1 MADKSLRARLG
12 RLFATNVVVRR
23 IAKNRLKAV
32 DTNRLQ
38 STGNLTNKR
47 YVDRF
52 SGIHR
57 GMPGYGSYN
66 QNQTFHT
73 SKVELFTDYEA
84 MDLDAIL
91 SSALD
96 IYADE
101 STVKDADGDT
111 LTITSSNDE
120 IRKILRNLFY
130 DVLNIDYNLWPWIRN
145 ACKYGDFYLHLDIE
159 EEIGIVNVTP
169 ISPYELRRDE
179 GFDPENPYAYKFVIE
194 QTHGGS
200 SYALGSS
207 GGTMMQEFQPFEI
220 AHFRLL
226 SDTNF
231 LPYGKSMIEPA
242 RKIFK
247 QLTLMEDAMLIH
259 RIMRAPERRIFKIDI
274 GNIPPAEVD
283 SHVQNII
290 NKMKKV
296 PYIDEKTGDY
306 NLKFNMQNMIEDY
319 FLPVRGGDSGTSIE
333 SLPGLG
339 NDGQIEDIDYLKNKM
354 FAALKIPKAFL
365 GYDEGV
371 EGKATLAA
379 EDVRFARTIER
390 LQKIFTSELTKI
402 AIVHLY
408 TQGYTDEDLV
418 DFELS
423 LTNPSLIYEKQKV
436 ETLNEKTSLA
446 NSLKELRMFS
456 HRWIYENIFN
466 LSQDE
471 WRTEQEQVI
480 EDLKQDFRKEQINS
494 EGNDPKKTNQSFGT
508 PHDIAAMHTQAK
520 VDIPGQ
526 QDEGADNPVA
536 GPGRPKGP
544 TTGKSH
550 KSPFGRDPIAS
561 KEIGQTF
568 KADQSPLQHKY
579 KGGSPLSTENR
590 EINQL
595 INSMQSSKKSAKII
609 QETLSQKKKSADNG
623 TMLDESQLIDE

>member
-38 STGNLTNKR
+38 SSGNLSNKR

-57 GMPGYGSYN
+57 GMPGFGSYN
-66 QNQTFHT
+66 QNQNFHT
-73 SKVELFTDYEA
+73 SKIELFTDYEA
-84 MDLDAIL
+84 MDMDSII

-111 LTITSSNDE
+111 LTIKSPNGE
-120 IRKILRNLFY
+120 IIKILRNLFY
-130 DVLNIDYNLWPWIRN
+130 DILNIDYNLWPWMRN

-179 GFDPENPYAYKFVIE
+179 GFDAENPYAYKFVME

-200 SYALGSS
+200 SYAF
-207 GGTMMQEFQPFEI
+207 GGKKAGIQEFEPFEI

-231 LPYGKSMIEPA
+231 LPYGKSMIEGA

-247 QLTLMEDAMLIH
+247 QLTLMEDAMLIQ
-259 RIMRAPERRIFKIDI
+259 RIMRAPERRIFKIDV

-283 SHVQNII
+283 NHIQTII

-296 PYIDEKTGDY
+296 PYIDESTGDY

-319 FLPVRGGDSGTSIE
+319 FMPVRGGESGTSIE
-333 SLPGLG
+333 SLPGLSSE
-339 NDGQIEDIDYLKNKM
+339 GQIEDIDYLKNKM

-379 EDVRFARTIER
+379 EDIRFARTIER
-390 LQKIFTSELTKI
+390 LQKIFVSELTKI

-408 TQGYTDEDLV
+408 TQGYTNAELIN
-418 DFELS
+418 FELN
-423 LTNPSLIYEKQKV
+423 LTSPSIVYEKQKV
-436 ETLNEKTSLA
+436 ELLNEKIGLA
-446 NSLKELRMFS
+446 NTMKESKLFS
-456 HRWIYENIFN
+456 ERYIYENIFN
-466 LSQDE
+466 MSQDE
-471 WRTEQEQVI
+471 WTAEQEQVI
-480 EDLKQDFRKEQINS
+480 EDLKEGFRKEQITS
-494 EGNDPKKTNQSFGT
+494 EGNDPKKTNMSFGT
-508 PHDIAAMHTQAK
+508 PHDIASMHVQNK
-520 VDIPGQ
+520 MDIPGQ

-536 GPGRPKGP
+536 GPGRPKEYGSW
-544 TTGKSH
+544 GKSN
-550 KSPFGRDPIAS
+550 SPFGRDALGS
-561 KEIGQTF
+561 KSLDKTF
-568 KADQSPLQHKY
+568 ATDKSPLQHKY
-579 KGGSPLSTENR
+579 RGGSPLSTEAKAFADMIQNK
-590 EINQL
+590 
-595 INSMQSSKKSAKII
+595 SKSPKVL
-609 QETLSQKKKSADNG
+609 QESLSTKKVDPDKG
-623 TMLDESQLIDE
+623 TMLDEDVLIQEEKA

>member
-1 MADKSLRARLG
+1 MADTSLRARLG

-38 STGNLTNKR
+38 STGNLTNKK

-52 SGIHR
+52 SGVHR

-73 SKVELFTDYEA
+73 SKIELFTDYEA
-84 MDLDAIL
+84 MDMDPIL

-111 LTITSSNDE
+111 LTITSPNDE
-120 IRKILRNLFY
+120 IRKVLRNLFY

-145 ACKYGDFYLHLDIE
+145 ACKYGDFYLHLDVE

-169 ISPYELRRDE
+169 VSAYEIRRDE
-179 GFDPENPYAYKFVIE
+179 GFDPGNPYAHKFTME
-194 QTHGGS
+194 NTHGG
-200 SYALGSS
+200 GNNQWS
-207 GGTMMQEFQPFEI
+207 GGGGGNPAEFESFEI

-231 LPYGKSMIEPA
+231 LPYGKSMIEGA
-242 RKIFK
+242 RKIYK
-247 QLTLMEDAMLIH
+247 QLTLMEDAMLIQ
-259 RIMRAPERRIFKIDI
+259 RIMRAPERRIFKIDV

-283 SHVQNII
+283 NHIQNII

-306 NLKFNMQNMIEDY
+306 NLKFNMQNMIEDF
-319 FLPVRGGDSGTSIE
+319 FLPVRGGESGTNIE
-333 SLPGLG
+333 SLPGLSS
-339 NDGQIEDIDYLKNKM
+339 DGAIEDIDYLKNKL
-354 FAALKIPKAFL
+354 FSALKIPKAFL

-390 LQKIFTSELTKI
+390 IQKIFVSELTKI
-402 AIVHLY
+402 AIVHLFS
-408 TQGYTDEDLV
+408 QGFKDEDLV
-418 DFELS
+418 GFELN

-436 ETLNEKTSLA
+436 ETLNEKIGLA
-446 NSLKELRMFS
+446 SSMLESNLFS
-456 HRWIYENIFN
+456 QRWVYENIFG

-471 WRTEQEQVI
+471 WTAEQEQVI
-480 EDLKQDFRKEQINS
+480 QDLKEGFRREQIKG
-494 EGNDPKKTNQSFGT
+494 EGNDPRKTNQSFGT
-508 PHDIAAMHTQAK
+508 PHDIASMHVANK
-520 VDIPGQ
+520 GGLLPGQ
-526 QDEGADNPVA
+526 EQEHVA
-536 GPGRPKGP
+536 GPGRPQGP
-544 TTGKSH
+544 INGKSH
-550 KSPFGRDPIAS
+550 NSTFGRDPLAA
-561 KEIGQTF
+561 KEIGKTF
-568 KADQSPLQHKY
+568 ATDSSPIQHKY
-579 KGGSPLSTENR
+579 KGGSPLSTENL
-590 EINQL
+590 EVSNL
-595 INSMQSSKKSAKII
+595 IASMKNKSKVI
-609 QETLSQKKKSADNG
+609 QQTMLNEDKTDDNG
-623 TMLDESQLIDE
+623 TMLDENQLLEE

>member
-1 MADKSLRARLG
+1 MADTSLRARLG

-38 STGNLTNKR
+38 SSGNLTNKR

-52 SGIHR
+52 TGVHR
-57 GMPGYGSYN
+57 GMPGYGTYN
-66 QNQTFHT
+66 QNQNFHT
-73 SKVELFTDYEA
+73 SKIELFTDYEG
-84 MDLDAIL
+84 MDMDPIL

-111 LTITSSNDE
+111 LTITSPNDE

-145 ACKYGDFYLHLDIE
+145 ACKYGDFFLHLDIE

-169 ISPYELRRDE
+169 ISAYELRRDE
-179 GFDPENPYAYKFVIE
+179 GFDPENPYAHKFVLE
-194 QTHGGS
+194 MTHGG
-200 SYALGSS
+200 GSQNFAY
-207 GGTMMQEFQPFEI
+207 GGQKGAMQEFEPFEI

-259 RIMRAPERRIFKIDI
+259 RIMRAPERRIFKIDV

-283 SHVQNII
+283 NHIQTII

-306 NLKFNMQNMIEDY
+306 NLKFNMQNMIEDF
-319 FLPVRGGDSGTSIE
+319 FLPVRGGESGTSIE
-333 SLPGLG
+333 SLPGLSS
-339 NDGQIEDIDYLKNKM
+339 DGQIEDIDYLKNKM

-390 LQKIFTSELTKI
+390 IQKIFVSELTKI
-402 AIVHLY
+402 AVVHLY
-408 TQGYTDEDLV
+408 TQGYKDEDLV
-418 DFELS
+418 NFELS
-423 LTNPSLIYEKQKV
+423 LTNPSLVYEKQKV
-436 ETLNEKTSLA
+436 ETLNEKIGLA
-446 NSLKELRMFS
+446 TNLRDSNLFS
-456 HRWIYENIFN
+456 ERWIYENVFG

-471 WRTEQEQVI
+471 WTAEQEQVI
-480 EDLKQDFRKEQINS
+480 EDLKTAFRREQIKG

-508 PHDIAAMHTQAK
+508 PHDIAAMHVANRGELL
-520 VDIPGQ
+520 PGQ
-526 QDEGADNPVA
+526 EQEHVA

-550 KSPFGRDPIAS
+550 KSPFGRDPLAAKS
-561 KEIGQTF
+561 IGQTF
-568 KADQSPLQHKY
+568 SADQSPLQHKY
-579 KGGSPLSTENR
+579 KSGSPLSTENI
-590 EINQL
+590 EINNL
-595 INSMQSSKKSAKII
+595 IDSLKSSSKSSKII
-609 QETLSQKKKSADNG
+609 KQTMLNEKKNDDQG
-623 TMLDESQLIDE
+623 TMLDEDQLIQE

>member
-1 MADKSLRARLG
+1 MANTSLRARLN

-38 STGNLTNKR
+38 STGNMTNKR

-52 SGIHR
+52 SGVHR
-57 GMPGYGSYN
+57 GMPGYGTYN

-73 SKVELFTDYEA
+73 SKIELFTDYEA
-84 MDLDAIL
+84 MDMDPIL

-101 STVKDADGDT
+101 STVKDPDGDT
-111 LTITSSNDE
+111 LTINSPNDE
-120 IRKILRNLFY
+120 IRKVLRNLFY
-130 DVLNIDYNLWPWIRN
+130 DILNIDYNLWPWIRN

-159 EEIGIVNVTP
+159 EQIGIVNVTP
-169 ISPYELRRDE
+169 ISAYELRRDE
-179 GFDPENPYAYKFVIE
+179 GFDPENPYAYKFTME
-194 QTHGGS
+194 QTHGGG
-200 SYALGSS
+200 SYALGQ
-207 GGTMMQEFQPFEI
+207 GGGAIQEFQPFEI

-283 SHVQNII
+283 SHMQQII

-319 FLPVRGGDSGTSIE
+319 FMPVRGGESGTSIE
-333 SLPGLG
+333 ALPGLSS
-339 NDGQIEDIDYLKNKM
+339 DGQIEDIDYLKNKM

-390 LQKIFTSELTKI
+390 IQKIFVSELTKI

-408 TQGYTDEDLV
+408 SQGFQDEDLV
-418 DFELS
+418 GFELS
-423 LTNPSLIYEKQKV
+423 LTNPSIVYEKQKV
-436 ETLNEKTSLA
+436 EMLEQKVGLA
-446 NSLKELRMFS
+446 GNLKESALFS
-456 HRWIYENIFN
+456 QRWIYENIFG

-471 WRTEQEQVI
+471 WIAEQEQVI
-480 EDLKQDFRKEQINS
+480 QDLKEDFRKEQIKS

-508 PHDIAAMHTQAK
+508 PHDIASMHVANK
-520 VDIPGQ
+520 GGLLPGQ
-526 QDEGADNPVA
+526 EQEHVA
-536 GPGRPKGP
+536 GPGRPAGP

-550 KSPFGRDPIAS
+550 DSPFGRDPLAAKSIS
-561 KEIGQTF
+561 QTF
-568 KADQSPLQHKY
+568 SGDKTPLQHKY
-579 KGGSPLSTENR
+579 KTGTPLSTENI
-590 EINQL
+590 EINNL
-595 INSMQSSKKSAKII
+595 IGSLKSSRKSSKII
-609 QETLSQKKKSADNG
+609 QQTMITEKKNDDQG
-623 TMLDESQLIDE
+623 TMLDESQLIEE

>member
-1 MADKSLRARLG
+1 MADKSLRARLT

-38 STGNLTNKR
+38 STGNLSNKK

-52 SGIHR
+52 SGVHR
-57 GMPGYGSYN
+57 GTPGYGSYN

-84 MDLDAIL
+84 MDMDSII

-111 LTITSSNDE
+111 LTITSPNDE

-145 ACKYGDFYLHLDIE
+145 AAKYGDFYLALDIE
-159 EEIGIVNVTP
+159 EEVGIVNVTP
-169 ISPYELRRDE
+169 ISAYELRREE
-179 GFDPENPYAYKFVIE
+179 GYDPENPYAHKFVME
-194 QTHGGS
+194 QTHGGG
-200 SYALGSS
+200 SYSPM
-207 GGTMMQEFQPFEI
+207 GGTQNQEFEAFEV

-226 SDTNF
+226 GDTNF
-231 LPYGKSMIEPA
+231 LPYGKSMIEGA

-259 RIMRAPERRIFKIDI
+259 RIMRAPERRIFKIDV

-283 SHVQNII
+283 NHMQTII

-319 FLPVRGGDSGTSIE
+319 FMPVRGGESGTAIE
-333 SLPGLG
+333 ALPGLT
-339 NDGQIEDIDYLKNKM
+339 NDGQIEDIDYLKNKL
-354 FAALKIPKAFL
+354 FAALKVPKAWL

-390 LQKIFTSELTKI
+390 LQKIFVSELTKI

-408 TQGYTDEDLV
+408 TQGYTDEDLIN
-418 DFELS
+418 FELN
-423 LTNPSLIYEKQKV
+423 LTNPSIIYEKQKV
-436 ETLNEKTSLA
+436 ETLNEKISLA
-446 NSLKELRMFS
+446 SSLIESTLFS
-456 HRWIYENIFN
+456 ERWVYENIFG

-471 WRTEQEQVI
+471 WNAEQEQVI
-480 EDLKQDFRKEQINS
+480 EDLKQTFRKEQIKG

-508 PHDIAAMHTQAK
+508 PHDIASMHVANK
-520 VDIPGQ
+520 DGLLPGQ
-526 QDEGADNPVA
+526 EQEHVA
-536 GPGRPKGP
+536 GPGRPAGP

-550 KSPFGRDPIAS
+550 ASPFGRDPLAI
-561 KEIGQTF
+561 KQLGQTF
-568 KADQSPLQHKY
+568 TTDKSPLQQKY
-579 KGGSPLSTENR
+579 RGGSPLSTEAK
-590 EINQL
+590 EIQ
-595 INSMQSSKKSAKII
+595 NSKII
-609 QETLSQKKKSADNG
+609 KQTMITEVENKDDG
-623 TMLDESQLIDE
+623 TMLDENQLLED

>member
-1 MADKSLRARLG
+1 MADTSLRARLS

-23 IAKNRLKAV
+23 ISKNRLKAV

-38 STGNLTNKR
+38 STGNMSNKR

-52 SGIHR
+52 SGVHR
-57 GMPGYGSYN
+57 GMPGYGTYN

-73 SKVELFTDYEA
+73 SKIELFTDYEA
-84 MDLDAIL
+84 MDTDPIL

-111 LTITSSNDE
+111 LTITSPNDD
-120 IRKILRNLFY
+120 IRKILHNLFY
-130 DVLNIDYNLWPWIRN
+130 DILNVDYNLWPWIRN

-159 EEIGIVNVTP
+159 EEVGIVNVMP
-169 ISPYELRRDE
+169 LSAYEVMREE
-179 GFDPENPYAYKFVIE
+179 GFDEENPYAHKFTLNN
-194 QTHGGS
+194 THGGGS
-200 SYALGSS
+200 HNFASYKGE
-207 GGTMMQEFQPFEI
+207 GNMQEFQSFEI
-220 AHFRLL
+220 AHFRML

-259 RIMRAPERRIFKIDI
+259 RIMRAPERRIFKIDV

-283 SHVQNII
+283 NHIQGIV
-290 NKMKKV
+290 NKMKKI

-319 FLPVRGGDSGTSIE
+319 FMPVRGGESGTSIE
-333 SLPGLG
+333 ALPGLSSE
-339 NDGQIEDIDYLKNKM
+339 GQIEDIDYLKNKL

-390 LQKIFTSELTKI
+390 IQKIFTSELTKI

-408 TQGYTDEDLV
+408 TQGYKDAELV
-418 DFELS
+418 NFELS
-423 LTNPSLIYEKQKV
+423 LTNPSIVYEKQKIEV
-436 ETLNEKTSLA
+436 LESKIGLATNMKESTL
-446 NSLKELRMFS
+446 FS
-456 HRWIYENIFN
+456 QRWIYENVFG

-471 WRTEQEQVI
+471 WLAEQEQVI
-480 EDLKQDFRKEQINS
+480 EDLKQDFRKEQIKS

-508 PHDIAAMHTQAK
+508 PHDIASMHVANK
-520 VDIPGQ
+520 DGLLPGQ
-526 QDEGADNPVA
+526 EQEHVA
-536 GPGRPKGP
+536 GTGRPPEHQSWG
-544 TTGKSH
+544 TH
-550 KSPFGRDPIAS
+550 DSPHGRDPLAIKS
-561 KEIGQTF
+561 LGKSLSTD
-568 KADQSPLQHKY
+568 KSPLQHDY
-579 KGGSPLSTENR
+579 RGGSPLSTEN
-590 EINQL
+590 IQ
-595 INSMQSSKKSAKII
+595 INSLIDTMKSSNVIK
-609 QETLSQKKKSADNG
+609 QTLLNEKQDKDSG
-623 TMLDESQLIDE
+623 TMLDESQLIEE

>member
-1 MADKSLRARLG
+1 MADTSLRARLG

-38 STGNLTNKR
+38 STGNLTNKK

-52 SGIHR
+52 SGVHR

-73 SKVELFTDYEA
+73 SKIELFTDYEA
-84 MDLDAIL
+84 MDMDPIL

-111 LTITSSNDE
+111 LTITSPNDE
-120 IRKILRNLFY
+120 IRKVLRNLFY

-145 ACKYGDFYLHLDIE
+145 ACKYGDFYLHLDVE

-169 ISPYELRRDE
+169 VSAYEIRRDE
-179 GFDPENPYAYKFVIE
+179 GFDPGNPYAHKFTME
-194 QTHGGS
+194 NTHGG
-200 SYALGSS
+200 GNNQWS
-207 GGTMMQEFQPFEI
+207 GGGGGNPTEFESFEI

-231 LPYGKSMIEPA
+231 LPYGKSMIEGA
-242 RKIFK
+242 RKIYK
-247 QLTLMEDAMLIH
+247 QLTLMEDAMLIQ
-259 RIMRAPERRIFKIDI
+259 RIMRAPERRIFKIDV

-283 SHVQNII
+283 NHIQNII

-306 NLKFNMQNMIEDY
+306 NLKFNMQNMIEDF
-319 FLPVRGGDSGTSIE
+319 FLPVRGGESGTNIE
-333 SLPGLG
+333 SLPGLSS
-339 NDGQIEDIDYLKNKM
+339 DGAIEDIDYLKNKL
-354 FAALKIPKAFL
+354 FSALKIPKAFL

-390 LQKIFTSELTKI
+390 IQKIFVSELTKI
-402 AIVHLY
+402 AIVHLFS
-408 TQGYTDEDLV
+408 QGFKDEDLV
-418 DFELS
+418 GFELN

-436 ETLNEKTSLA
+436 ETLNEKIGLA
-446 NSLKELRMFS
+446 SSMLESNLFS
-456 HRWIYENIFN
+456 QRWVYENIFG

-471 WRTEQEQVI
+471 WTAEQEQVI
-480 EDLKQDFRKEQINS
+480 QDLKEGFRREQIKG
-494 EGNDPKKTNQSFGT
+494 EGNDPRKTNQSFGT
-508 PHDIAAMHTQAK
+508 PHDIASMHVANK
-520 VDIPGQ
+520 GGLLPGQ
-526 QDEGADNPVA
+526 EQEHVA
-536 GPGRPKGP
+536 GPGRPQGP
-544 TTGKSH
+544 INGKSH
-550 KSPFGRDPIAS
+550 NSTFGRDPLAA
-561 KEIGQTF
+561 KEIGKTF
-568 KADQSPLQHKY
+568 ATDSSPIQHKY
-579 KGGSPLSTENR
+579 KGGSPLSTENL
-590 EINQL
+590 EVSNL
-595 INSMQSSKKSAKII
+595 IASMKNKSKVI
-609 QETLSQKKKSADNG
+609 QQTMLNEDKTDDNG
-623 TMLDESQLIDE
+623 TMLDENQLLEE

>member
-1 MADKSLRARLG
+1 MADTSLRARLG

-52 SGIHR
+52 SGVHK
-57 GMPGYGSYN
+57 GMPGYGTYN

-73 SKVELFTDYEA
+73 SKIELFTDYEA
-84 MDLDAIL
+84 MDMDPIL

-111 LTITSSNDE
+111 LTISSPNDE

-145 ACKYGDFYLHLDIE
+145 ACKYGDFYLHLDVE

-169 ISPYELRRDE
+169 VSAYEIRRDE
-179 GFDPENPYAYKFVIE
+179 GFDPNNPYAHKFVLE
-194 QTHGGS
+194 NTHGG
-200 SYALGSS
+200 GNNQWS
-207 GGTMMQEFQPFEI
+207 GTGGGAGTMQEFEAFEV

-231 LPYGKSMIEPA
+231 LPYGKSMIEGA
-242 RKIFK
+242 RKVYK

-259 RIMRAPERRIFKIDI
+259 RIMRAPERRIFKIDV

-283 SHVQNII
+283 NHIQQII

-306 NLKFNMQNMIEDY
+306 NLKFNMQNMIEDF
-319 FLPVRGGDSGTSIE
+319 FLPVRGGESGTSIE
-333 SLPGLG
+333 SLPGLSS
-339 NDGQIEDIDYLKNKM
+339 DGQIEDIDYLKNKL
-354 FAALKIPKAFL
+354 FSALKIPKAFL

-390 LQKIFTSELTKI
+390 VQKIFVSELTKI

-408 TQGYTDEDLV
+408 SQGYEDEDLIG
-418 DFELS
+418 FELS
-423 LTNPSLIYEKQKV
+423 LTNPSLVYEKQKV
-436 ETLNEKTSLA
+436 ETLNEKIGLATSMIESTL
-446 NSLKELRMFS
+446 FS
-456 HRWIYENIFN
+456 QRWVYENIFG

-471 WRTEQEQVI
+471 WAAEQSQVI
-480 EDLKQDFRKEQINS
+480 EDLKQTFRKEQIKG
-494 EGNDPKKTNQSFGT
+494 EGNDPKKTNLSFGT
-508 PHDIAAMHTQAK
+508 PHDIASMHVATNDGLA
-520 VDIPGQ
+520 PGQ
-526 QDEGADNPVA
+526 EQEHVA
-536 GPGRPKGP
+536 GPGRPNGP
-544 TTGKSH
+544 INGKSH
-550 KSPFGRDPIAS
+550 NSTFGRDPLAIKSLGNAFDTD
-561 KEIGQTF
+561 K
-568 KADQSPLQHKY
+568 SPLQHKY
-579 KGGSPLSTENR
+579 KGGSPLSTENV
-590 EINQL
+590 EINNL
-595 INSMQSSKKSAKII
+595 IGAMKASRKTPEILQQTMLNEDKID
-609 QETLSQKKKSADNG
+609 DNG
-623 TMLDESQLIDE
+623 TMLDESQLLEE

>member
-1 MADKSLRARLG
+1 MADTSLRARLS

-38 STGNLTNKR
+38 STGNITNKR

-52 SGIHR
+52 SGVHR
-57 GMPGYGSYN
+57 GMPGYGTYN
-66 QNQTFHT
+66 QNQNFHT
-73 SKVELFTDYEA
+73 SKIELFTDYEA
-84 MDLDAIL
+84 MDMDPIL

-96 IYADE
+96 IYSDE

-111 LTITSSNDE
+111 LTIKSSNDE

-130 DVLNIDYNLWPWIRN
+130 DVLNVDYNLWPWIRN

-159 EEIGIVNVTP
+159 EEIGIVNVVP

-179 GFDPENPYAYKFVIE
+179 GFDEKNPYAYKFVLE
-194 QTHGGS
+194 NTHGASMHNFMAGQS
-200 SYALGSS
+200 R
-207 GGTMMQEFQPFEI
+207 GTIQEFEPFEI

-259 RIMRAPERRIFKIDI
+259 RIMRAPERRIFKIDV

-283 SHVQNII
+283 NHIQQII

-306 NLKFNMQNMIEDY
+306 NLKFNMQNMIEDF
-319 FLPVRGGDSGTSIE
+319 FLPVRGGESGTNIE
-333 SLPGLG
+333 SLPGLSS
-339 NDGQIEDIDYLKNKM
+339 DGQIEDIDYLKNKM

-390 LQKIFTSELTKI
+390 IQKIFVSELTKI
-402 AIVHLY
+402 AVVHLY
-408 TQGYTDEDLV
+408 TQGFKDEDLV
-418 DFELS
+418 NFELS
-423 LTNPSLIYEKQKV
+423 LTNPSLVYEKQKV
-436 ETLNEKTSLA
+436 ETLNEKIGLA
-446 NSLKELRMFS
+446 TNLRDSNLFS
-456 HRWIYENIFN
+456 ERWIYENIFG

-471 WRTEQEQVI
+471 WTAEQEQVI
-480 EDLKQDFRKEQINS
+480 EDLKVAFRREQIKG

-508 PHDIAAMHTQAK
+508 PHDIASMHVANK
-520 VDIPGQ
+520 GGLLPGQ
-526 QDEGADNPVA
+526 EQENVA
-536 GPGRPKGP
+536 GPGRPAGP

-550 KSPFGRDPIAS
+550 KSPFGRDPLAAKS
-561 KEIGQTF
+561 IGQTF
-568 KADQSPLQHKY
+568 STDQSPLQHKY
-579 KGGSPLSTENR
+579 KGGSALSTENV
-590 EINQL
+590 EINNLIDSLKSSTKSTKVIKQTL
-595 INSMQSSKKSAKII
+595 INEDKNEDQ
-609 QETLSQKKKSADNG
+609 G
-623 TMLDESQLIDE
+623 TMLDESQLIQE

>member
-1 MADKSLRARLG
+1 MADTSLRARLG

-38 STGNLTNKR
+38 STGNLTNKK

-73 SKVELFTDYEA
+73 SKIELFTDYEA
-84 MDLDAIL
+84 MDMDPIL

-111 LTITSSNDE
+111 LTITSPNDE
-120 IRKILRNLFY
+120 IRKVLRNLFY

-145 ACKYGDFYLHLDIE
+145 ACKYGDFYLHLDVE

-169 ISPYELRRDE
+169 VSAYEIRRDE
-179 GFDPENPYAYKFVIE
+179 GFDPNNPYAHKFTME
-194 QTHGGS
+194 NTHGG
-200 SYALGSS
+200 GNNQWS
-207 GGTMMQEFQPFEI
+207 GGGGGNPTEFESFEI

-231 LPYGKSMIEPA
+231 LPYGKSMIEGA
-242 RKIFK
+242 RKIYK
-247 QLTLMEDAMLIH
+247 QLTLMEDAMLIQ
-259 RIMRAPERRIFKIDI
+259 RIMRAPERRIFKIDV

-283 SHVQNII
+283 NHIQNII

-306 NLKFNMQNMIEDY
+306 NLKFNMQNMIEDF
-319 FLPVRGGDSGTSIE
+319 FLPVRGGESGTNIE
-333 SLPGLG
+333 SLPGLSS
-339 NDGQIEDIDYLKNKM
+339 DGAIEDIDYLKNKL
-354 FAALKIPKAFL
+354 FSALKIPKAFL

-390 LQKIFTSELTKI
+390 IQKIFVSELTKI
-402 AIVHLY
+402 AIVHLFS
-408 TQGYTDEDLV
+408 QGFKDEDLV
-418 DFELS
+418 GFELN

-436 ETLNEKTSLA
+436 ETLNEKIGLA
-446 NSLKELRMFS
+446 SSMLESNLFS
-456 HRWIYENIFN
+456 QRWVYENIFG

-471 WRTEQEQVI
+471 WTAEQEQVI
-480 EDLKQDFRKEQINS
+480 QDLKEGFRREQIKG
-494 EGNDPKKTNQSFGT
+494 EGNDPRKTNQSFGT
-508 PHDIAAMHTQAK
+508 PHDIASMHVANK
-520 VDIPGQ
+520 GGLLPGQ
-526 QDEGADNPVA
+526 EQEHVA
-536 GPGRPKGP
+536 GPGRPQGP
-544 TTGKSH
+544 INGKSH
-550 KSPFGRDPIAS
+550 NSTFGRDPLAA
-561 KEIGQTF
+561 KEIGKTF
-568 KADQSPLQHKY
+568 ATDDSPIQHKY
-579 KGGSPLSTENR
+579 KGGSPLSTENL
-590 EINQL
+590 EVSNL
-595 INSMQSSKKSAKII
+595 IASMKNKSKVI
-609 QETLSQKKKSADNG
+609 QQTMLNEDKTDDNG
-623 TMLDESQLIDE
+623 TMLDENQLLEE

>member
-1 MADKSLRARLG
+1 MANTSLRSRLR

-32 DTNRLQ
+32 DTNKLQ
-38 STGNLTNKR
+38 STGNLSNKK

-52 SGIHR
+52 SGVHR
-57 GMPGYGSYN
+57 GSPGYGTYN

-84 MDLDAIL
+84 MDMDPII

-111 LTITSSNDE
+111 LTIKSSNEE
-120 IRKILRNLFY
+120 IKKILRNLFN

-159 EEIGIVNVTP
+159 EEIGIVNVVP
-169 ISPYELRRDE
+169 LSAYEIRRE
-179 GFDPENPYAYKFVIE
+179 EMFDDENPYAFKFVLE
-194 QTHGGS
+194 NTHGGGTQN
-200 SYALGSS
+200 YAFGKSGSNI
-207 GGTMMQEFQPFEI
+207 QEFEAFEI

-231 LPYGKSMIEPA
+231 LPYGKSMVEGA

-247 QLTLMEDAMLIH
+247 QLMLMEDAMLIH
-259 RIMRAPERRIFKIDI
+259 RIMRAPERRIFKIDV

-283 SHVQNII
+283 NHIQNIV

-296 PYIDEKTGDY
+296 PYIDEATGDY

-319 FLPVRGGDSGTSIE
+319 FMPVRGGESGTSIE
-333 SLPGLG
+333 ALPGLSSE
-339 NDGQIEDIDYLKNKM
+339 GQIEDIDYLKNKL

-390 LQKIFTSELTKI
+390 IQKIFCSELTKI

-408 TQGYTDEDLV
+408 TQGFTDADLV
-418 DFELS
+418 DFELT
-423 LTNPSLIYEKQKV
+423 LTNPSIVYEKQKV
-436 ETLNEKTSLA
+436 EILEQKVGLSTN
-446 NSLKELRMFS
+446 LKESNLFS
-456 HRWIYENIFN
+456 QRWIYENIFG

-471 WRTEQEQVI
+471 WTREQEQVI
-480 EDLKQDFRKEQINS
+480 EDLKEDFRKEQIKS

-508 PHDIAAMHTQAK
+508 PHDIASMHVATNGELL
-520 VDIPGQ
+520 PGQ
-526 QDEGADNPVA
+526 EQEHVG
-536 GPGRPKGP
+536 GTGRPSDPG
-544 TTGKSH
+544 TFGTH
-550 KSPFGRDPIAS
+550 DSPHGRDPLAI
-561 KEIGQTF
+561 KQLGNTF
-568 KADQSPLQHKY
+568 STDKSPLQHKY
-579 KGGSPLSTENR
+579 KGGSPLSTENK
-590 EINQL
+590 EINSL
-595 INSMQSSKKSAKII
+595 INSMKLKQKTSAII
-609 QETLSQKKKSADNG
+609 QETLSKKKESEDNG
-623 TMLDESQLIDE
+623 TMLDESQLIG